1 MVLETSLTARCTGFM
16 TILIIVMSMRCWPIS
31 FTSRAS
37 SAQVWRVGLE
47 EVSEEGEKRGTYL
60 YESVAELPEV
70 SLVAYAWVLE
80 LHLFQTA

>member
-1 MVLETSLTARCTGFM
+1 M
-16 TILIIVMSMRCWPIS
+16 
-31 FTSRAS
+31 
-37 SAQVWRVGLE
+37 GLE
-47 EVSEEGEKRGTYL
+47 EVREEGEKRGTYL